1 MLTLLSIVIAYLIG
15 SISVSTLL
23 VRVVKRVDI
32 RSYGSGNAGAT
43 NTLRLLGW
51 KYGILVLLLDALKG
65 ALSVYIAYALTNH
78 SLPVEYF
85 AGLAVIVGHNWPVF
99 FGFRGGK
106 GIATTIGVFLVLLP
120 LPALLAGIVA
130 LIVVAAT
137 RFVSLG
143 AISFVVLSPI
153 FLALLTNR
161 TGALLFSAVAA
172 VLAIYRHREN
182 LVRLAQGKERRL
194 FDHS

>member
-1 MLTLLSIVIAYLIG
+1 MLTLLSILLAYLIG

-65 ALSVYIAYALTNH
+65 AVSVYVAYAFTHH
-78 SLPVEYF
+78 SLPVEYV
-85 AGLAVIVGHNWPVF
+85 AGLAVIVGHNWPIF

-130 LIVVAAT
+130 LIVVAVT

-161 TGALLFSAVAA
+161 TGALLFSAAAA

-182 LVRLAQGKERRL
+182 LVRLARGKERRL